1 MKCKIIG
8 GEFTVDLQN
17 HHEAKEKNVTHD
29 GIYKYSTGRSAL
41 YYILLDL
48 KNTRGIH
55 KILLPDYLCS
65 SVVIA
70 AEKAKV
76 DVVFYPLNEILELD
90 ESFFAK
96 LYDETY
102 AVLLINYYG
111 LKDISN
117 QVDYIRSLNAEAVI
131 IEDDVQAFYEFE
143 KELNGVDYKFTSLRK
158 TFACPDGGLVKTNN
172 TMPIINDE
180 NKFHQFKLAGS
191 LLKTFQK
198 PEFYDDDVFLSMFE
212 KGEDLIDEDIA
223 KGMSKVSGNIIS
235 KTDTVQI
242 AEIRRRNAKFI
253 CDGLQSL
260 GIHTIIPVP
269 EEKVPLFVPVF
280 LEDRNKV
287 RKFLFEHNCF
297 CPVHWPLESLNIAKG
312 VEMAEHELSIIV
324 DQRYTAADMEYILNL
339 IAKSKL
345 W

>member
-117 QVDYIRSLNAEAVI
+117 QVDYIRL
-131 IEDDVQAFYEFE
+131 
-143 KELNGVDYKFTSLRK
+143 
-158 TFACPDGGLVKTNN
+158 
-172 TMPIINDE
+172 
-180 NKFHQFKLAGS
+180 
-191 LLKTFQK
+191 
-198 PEFYDDDVFLSMFE
+198 
-212 KGEDLIDEDIA
+212 
-223 KGMSKVSGNIIS
+223 
-235 KTDTVQI
+235 
-242 AEIRRRNAKFI
+242 RRRLYRHLPHPRRLRHLPLH
-253 CDGLQSL
+253 LQKC
-260 GIHTIIPVP
+260 PQ
-269 EEKVPLFVPVF
+269 
-280 LEDRNKV
+280 RQ
-287 RKFLFEHNCF
+287 EHAGQCHRL
-297 CPVHWPLESLNIAKG
+297 PPRL
-312 VEMAEHELSIIV
+312 
-324 DQRYTAADMEYILNL
+324 
-339 IAKSKL
+339 
-345 W
+345 